1 MLAAIHTACAY
12 CIQYTKITF
21 SQALFAGHLTM
32 FKSLSTPK
40 KRLADQV
47 YDQLLEAIHNGVI
60 LPDDQIVQ
68 EKLAEQFEIS
78 RTPVREALLRLEQEK
93 IIEVAKRGGFKIRI
107 VSDRETEEIYR
118 ARAAIECYAVRMLAL
133 EHTPQLLEQLRQ
145 KIQKAEDLKEHTVK
159 AYFKA
164 NQTIHRA
171 FVEATDNRYLLEMFD
186 NTWNRGTSFR
196 LFASIDTEAMANSLG
211 DHEVLV
217 DAVASGEPEVA
228 FEKMIEHIED
238 GLHLQQGRP

>member
-1 MLAAIHTACAY
+1 
-12 CIQYTKITF
+12 
-21 SQALFAGHLTM
+21 M

-60 LPDDQIVQ
+60 LPNDQIVQ

-78 RTPVREALLRLEQEK
+78 RTPVREALLRLEQER
-93 IIEVAKRGGFKIRI
+93 IIEVAKRGGFKIRVI
-107 VSDRETEEIYR
+107 SERETEEIYR
-118 ARAAIECYAVRMLAL
+118 ARAAIECYAMRMLAIQ
-133 EHTPQLLEQLRQ
+133 HTSELLEQLRT
-145 KIQKAEDLKEHTVK
+145 KIQIAENLQEHSIK
-159 AYFKA
+159 SYFKA

-171 FVEATDNRYLLEMFD
+171 FVEATENRYLLEMFD

-196 LFASIDTEAMANSLG
+196 LFASIDAEAMAHSLG
-211 DHEVLV
+211 DHEALV
-217 DAVASGEPEVA
+217 DAIASGKPEAA
-228 FEKMIEHIED
+228 FEKMMDHIED

>member
-1 MLAAIHTACAY
+1 
-12 CIQYTKITF
+12 
-21 SQALFAGHLTM
+21 M

-47 YDQLLEAIHNGVI
+47 YDQLLDAIHNGVI
-60 LPDDQIVQ
+60 QPNDQIVQ

-107 VSDRETEEIYR
+107 ISERETEEIYR

-133 EHTPQLLEQLRQ
+133 NHSPALLDTLRQ
-145 KIQKAEDLKEHTVK
+145 KIQNAESLTEHTVK

-171 FVEATDNRYLLEMFD
+171 FVEACGNRYLLEMFD

-196 LFASIDTEAMANSLG
+196 LFASIDAGAMADSLG
-211 DHEVLV
+211 DHEALV
-217 DAVASGEPEVA
+217 DVVASGDPVAA
-228 FEKMIEHIED
+228 FEKMMEHIED
-238 GLHLQQGRP
+238 GLSLQRVKTR